1 MCNVIRDMVGLGGTA
16 VSLDPCPV
24 VAAAAATKMLD
35 FQVLLLL
42 FCIQSSGVIQTT
54 RKVVNESVE
63 VSLTCGR

>member
-42 FCIQSSGVIQTT
+42 LCI
-54 RKVVNESVE
+54 
-63 VSLTCGR
+63 